1 MKRLLADGFAQSVW
15 KVPLDQG
22 LHSFVNLLIGYA
34 VARHVD
40 VADFGVFVASLS
52 LAHLLAS
59 MTSAGTFGIAA
70 VDAVRLHHSLQGY
83 VSAAETACLTLA
95 IFLAFLLV
103 TVLWAARGFWSDL
116 PAESTVL
123 LMFGYAGVSL
133 ILEAYRRFVYLGRG
147 RNSAYLYSIV
157 RFLSFGTFVIVA
169 GNRESSVNIILMAA
183 IAQSLVGILFCLLNS
198 SFVSGTGLR
207 IAHLK
212 RIASRGSSLGLSS
225 LLSSGF
231 EQFIILSGSI
241 RLGSSVA
248 GGWRAA
254 TYLFGVLAP
263 VLLTADAFVPKWLLN
278 RYGTTMRPSTAALVG
293 ATVGAA
299 VIGFAIATLN
309 AVIYLPMLGKTYIGY
324 EYISYAYVLVFISV
338 ALRQVVTVPLRRYSE
353 RGILY
358 SSLVG
363 ITTGIIFFYWPPV
376 RQLDS
381 LTQALVAAQI
391 ASTLSL
397 LAALAS
403 IPKRSKG
410 RATGKL
416 V

>member
-1 MKRLLADGFAQSVW
+1 M
-15 KVPLDQG
+15 PLDQG

-40 VADFGVFVASLS
+40 VAEFGVFVASLS

-59 MTSAGTFGIAA
+59 MASAGTFGVAA
-70 VDAVRLHHSLQGY
+70 VDVVRWHHSAQGY
-83 VSAAETACLTLA
+83 ISAAETACLTLA
-95 IFLAFLLV
+95 LFLAFLLAAI
-103 TVLWAARGFWSDL
+103 LWTTRGFWSDL

-123 LMFGYAGVSL
+123 LMFGYAAVSL
-133 ILEAYRRFVYLGRG
+133 ILEAFRRFVYLGRG
-147 RNSAYLYSIV
+147 RDSAYLYSIV
-157 RFLSFGTFVIVA
+157 RLLTFGTFAIVA
-169 GNRESSVNIILMAA
+169 GIGDWSVNIILMAA
-183 IAQSLVGILFCLLNS
+183 IAQSLGGVLFCLLNS
-198 SFVSGTGLR
+198 SIVSGAGLR
-207 IAHLK
+207 VIHLK
-212 RIASRGSSLGLSS
+212 RIATRGSSLGFSS
-225 LLSSGF
+225 FLSSGF
-231 EQFIILSGSI
+231 EQFIILSGSM

-263 VLLTADAFVPKWLLN
+263 VLLTADAFVPKWLRN

-293 ATVGAA
+293 VTVGAA
-299 VIGFAIATLN
+299 VVGCAVATVN
-309 AVIYLPMLGKTYIGY
+309 AVIYLPMLGETYIGY

-338 ALRQVVTVPLRRYSE
+338 ALRQVVTVPLRRFYE
-353 RGILY
+353 RSILY
-358 SSLVG
+358 SSVFGISVG
-363 ITTGIIFFYWPPV
+363 MISFYVPPV

-403 IPKRSKG
+403 IPKKPKAQ
-410 RATGKL
+410 ATGKL